1 MTGIY
6 DTVQNG
12 TDQLVDIVGGGAQFA
27 LDAAGNVY
35 VLVTDVI
42 GNTFTTLGKDIIY
55 FQQERYSPYKLEFL
69 GGLFLILGEWW
80 TWYPY
85 PK

>member
-42 GNTFTTLGKDIIY
+42 GNTFTTLGKDIINFNKY
-55 FQQERYSPYKLEFL
+55 
-69 GGLFLILGEWW
+69 GIVH
-80 TWYPY
+80 TN
-85 PK
+85 

>member
-42 GNTFTTLGKDIIY
+42 GNTFTTLGKDIIN
-55 FQQERYSPYKLEFL
+55 FQQVRYSPYKLEFL
-69 GGLFLILGEWW
+69 GGLFLILGKWW
-80 TWYPY
+80 TWYPHT
-85 PK
+85 K

>member
-42 GNTFTTLGKDIIY
+42 GNTFTTLGKDIIH
-55 FQQERYSPYKLEFL
+55 FQQVRYSPYKLEFL

-80 TWYPY
+80 TWYPH